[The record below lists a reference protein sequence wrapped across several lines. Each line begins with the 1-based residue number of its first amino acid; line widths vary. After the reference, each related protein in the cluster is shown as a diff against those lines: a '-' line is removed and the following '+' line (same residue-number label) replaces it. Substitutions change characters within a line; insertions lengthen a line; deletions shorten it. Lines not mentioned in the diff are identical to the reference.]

1 MIVGTTGMGGD
12 MGNMDIMGVGVGIM
26 VVEGDTRLLLWRIVG
41 GRRRMML
48 RWGFVRGVQRLVVV
62 VGAQLCDLRGFDSS
76 RSLVFGD
83 VGKAYE

>member
-26 VVEGDTRLLLWRIVG
+26 VVAEDTRLLLWRIVE

-48 RWGFVRGVQRLVVV
+48 RWGFVRGVRRLVVA
-62 VGAQLCDLRGFDSS
+62 VG
-76 RSLVFGD
+76 V
-83 VGKAYE
+83 

>member
-1 MIVGTTGMGGD
+1 
-12 MGNMDIMGVGVGIM
+12 VGVGIM

-41 GRRRMML
+41 GGRRMML

-76 RSLVFGD
+76 REFGLWRCREGIR
-83 VGKAYE
+83 VMEGCENGKAH